1 MSNAPAPAGNGIL
14 DLYRVFSPKE
24 RRNIL
29 IYTLGIMCYK
39 FALEWFNG
47 GFITMANERFGDQRY
62 KKIGILT
69 GMNSAMQ
76 CVGSI
81 VIAPLIKRY
90 PTRSVLSYAVLT
102 FGLISAIVLIVD
114 GSTGGKLRSST
125 VDNKTHYGS
134 WNPNGLFPIYIISG
148 VAYGM
153 VELIRRVIPR
163 DIVGGDVQKLRRMDA
178 TVHVLYEVAGTAGA
192 FTSTSLIQKFGYNYS
207 SMLSPILFTA
217 AAIVWHFVSDV
228 GREQNRKVDT
238 GLGQVERDTD
248 GSIMSSVITAF
259 RSFGKAFYLGAII
272 VLSSRK
278 YVWLVT
284 GYSVALYAHRYLEN
298 GLAPIFA
305 KSVIGDSSFSQIIVG
320 GSNFGE
326 LLGAISVLFLTNRV
340 PTPIP
345 WLRID
350 ALMVNIVWVMPFL
363 PVVTGNVQSAWKL
376 AAIFIPISYGW
387 AAGDVSLAAYIQATL
402 ARMESKDPDVSALGA
417 VMAFLYVNYI
427 VLYAI
432 LSAVLGNWVDAY
444 LKRNKAMGTLAA
456 SREALKYVGGVQFTV
471 IGVVILASTLIPRG
485 SWSLNPKIID
495 NNNVTDPD
503 VVSDTEK
510 DSEDGS
516 IAREKE
522 ANELAEVPR
531 V

>member
-1 MSNAPAPAGNGIL
+1 MRNARAPEGNGFL
-14 DLYRVFSPKE
+14 DLYRIYTPKE
-24 RRNIL
+24 RRNFF

-81 VIAPLIKRY
+81 IIAPLIKRY

-102 FGLISAIVLIVD
+102 FGLMSAVVLIVD
-114 GSTGGKLRSST
+114 GTTGGKLKSST

-148 VAYGM
+148 IAYGM

-178 TVHVLYEVAGTAGA
+178 TVHVLYEVAGTVGA

-207 SMLSPILFTA
+207 AMFSPILFTA
-217 AAIVWHFVSDV
+217 AAIVWACVSGV
-228 GREQNRKVDT
+228 GSGRSRKVDT
-238 GLGQVERDTD
+238 SLGQME
-248 GSIMSSVITAF
+248 GSIMSSMITAF

-272 VLSSRK
+272 VFSSRK

-305 KSVIGDSSFSQIIVG
+305 KSVIGDSSFSQVIVG

-350 ALMVNIVWVMPFL
+350 ALMVNIVWVLPFF
-363 PVVTGNVQSAWKL
+363 PVVAGNVQSAWKL
-376 AAIFIPISYGW
+376 AAVFIPISYGW

-402 ARMESKDPDVSALGA
+402 ARIESTDPDVSALGA

-427 VLYAI
+427 VMYAI
-432 LSAVLGNWVDAY
+432 LSAVLGNWVDAF
-444 LKRNKAMGTLAA
+444 LKQNAAMGMVAA
-456 SREALKYVGGVQFTV
+456 SREALKYVGGLQFSV
-471 IGVVILASTLIPRG
+471 IGVVILASTLVPRG

-495 NNNVTDPD
+495 NNDVTDPD
-503 VVSDTEK
+503 VVTDTEK
-510 DSEDGS
+510 YSEWFDHHGYMTFFGFGIFS
-516 IAREKE
+516 S
-522 ANELAEVPR
+522 
-531 V
+531 